1 MRCVYLKTI
10 FVLGIGLIAS
20 GVYEVC
26 LAGGVETMSDVPIRH
41 SRKMRQ
47 LMLSANKAKTLG
59 QKLGLLSKIRLNF
72 LIPELPGIAE
82 FSTGEVMGECSW
94 HLLNLLMWIE

>member
-1 MRCVYLKTI
+1 MVKCQLSLCIFELNNHSCI
-10 FVLGIGLIAS
+10 FVGIGLIAS
-20 GVYEVC
+20 GVYDIC

-59 QKLGLLSKIRLNF
+59 QKLGLLSKIRLNY

-82 FSTGEVMGECSW
+82 FSTGEVMGKCF
-94 HLLNLLMWIE
+94 